1 MREKTHTSAG
11 ENEPYCVLCWI
22 FLAFA
27 NSGLSVF
34 AFGRDR
40 ERTRDFYFL
49 QTPVRIAALAM
60 QTRFAL
66 QDPGGCVRTGWAQR
80 GSGTRGSIWN
90 WIPAGSPRVFSVPN
104 GFDIFRRPSSADWVR
119 LEKRRAPHIIEH
131 DSRGTK
137 CGSRFSHTQSR
148 FSTLQY
154 CNVLNRDCVCHF
166 PLPHWAIA
174 CFREKRWVAHA

>member
-1 MREKTHTSAG
+1 M
-11 ENEPYCVLCWI
+11 
-22 FLAFA
+22 FLFFA
-27 NSGLSVF
+27 DSGLSIF

-49 QTPVRIAALAM
+49 QTPVGIAALAM

-66 QDPGGCVRTGWAQR
+66 QDAGGGVRTGWAQR

-148 FSTLQY
+148 FSTLHY
-154 CNVLNRDCVCHF
+154 CKVLNQDCVWKWQF
-166 PLPHWAIA
+166 YQKWQSPGSEIFIWDPFFSGMQRRVNL
-174 CFREKRWVAHA
+174 RKKRYLR